1 MRTRLT
7 RFSILPLAA
16 CAALVAGCGGGSSS
30 SPTITVSGVAM
41 AGPFSS
47 GNVCAYRATGTALGA
62 KLACGAIDPAT
73 SGYSL
78 NFNDYSGGMV
88 VQVESGAKYIDEAT
102 KANTTLTAPIRSFAT
117 VGAANA
123 IQLAVTPLTE
133 AALLSAGNFSDTK
146 ITTAAAMLAT
156 KFGLGANSLFTNL
169 PQRAPSSAPQLS
181 YRVALDALSRMQAA
195 ANVAGGTAQNPSIYL
210 TSLLAMLDGGVMES
224 SFNAARTAAFNAALA
239 NSSTVAPGSSC
250 TFGNFVL
257 TCSLTGTGTGTGTTP
272 GTGTGTGTTPGT
284 GTGATPGTGTVT
296 PPVAGTSTLTI
307 ATSVSGVAA
316 PVVVLNNMP
325 KPTNQNEFCGALTDD
340 ASFKALSANGGSVK
354 INSCSFANNVGNVSA
369 TLTLTTPVSYTL
381 PYSITYTYSG
391 G

>member
-1 MRTRLT
+1 MRTRFT

-30 SPTITVSGVAM
+30 PQTITVSGVAM

-47 GNVCAYRATGTALGA
+47 GNVCAYRTTGTTLGTQ
-62 KLACGAIDPAT
+62 LACGLINAAT

-78 NFNDYSGGMV
+78 SFSDYTGAMV

-102 KANTTLTAPIRSFAT
+102 RASTTLTAPIRSFAT
-117 VGAANA
+117 VGGANA

-146 ITTAAAMLAT
+146 ITSAAAMLAT

-169 PQRAPSSAPQLS
+169 PQLAPSSAPQLS
-181 YRVALDALSRMQAA
+181 YRVALDALSRLQAA
-195 ANVAGGTAQNPSIYL
+195 ENVAGVTAQNPSFYL
-210 TSLLAMLDGGVMES
+210 TRMLAQFDG
-224 SFNAARTAAFNAALA
+224 AALEAAFNTARTVAFNTALA
-239 NSSTVAPGSSC
+239 NSSIVTPGSSC

-257 TCSLTGTGTGTGTTP
+257 TCSLTGAGTGTGTAP
-272 GTGTGTGTTPGT
+272 GTGTGTGT
-284 GTGATPGTGTVT
+284 VT
-296 PPVAGTSTLTI
+296 PPVTGTSTLTI

-316 PVVVLNNMP
+316 PVVVLKNIP

-369 TLTLTTPVSYTL
+369 TLSLTTPVSYTL

>member
-1 MRTRLT
+1 MRTRFT
-7 RFSILPLAA
+7 RFSLLPLAA

-30 SPTITVSGVAM
+30 PPTITVSGVAM

-62 KLACGAIDPAT
+62 KLACGAINPAT

-78 NFNDYSGGMV
+78 SFNDYSGGMV

-102 KANTTLTAPIRSFAT
+102 QANTTLTAPIRSFAT
-117 VGAANA
+117 VGAANT

-169 PQRAPSSAPQLS
+169 PQRTPSSAPQLS
-181 YRVALDALSRMQAA
+181 YRVALDALSRLQAA
-195 ANVAGGTAQNPSIYL
+195 ANVAGGTPQNPSVYL
-210 TSLLAMLDGGVMES
+210 TSLLTMLDGGAMEA
-224 SFNAARTAAFNAALA
+224 SFNTARTLAFNAALA

-250 TFGNFVL
+250 TFSNFVL
-257 TCSLTGTGTGTGTTP
+257 TCSLTGA
-272 GTGTGTGTTPGT
+272 GTGTGTGTPPGT
-284 GTGATPGTGTVT
+284 GTGTAPGTGTGTVT
-296 PPVAGTSTLTI
+296 PPVTGNSTLTI

-316 PVVVLNNMP
+316 PLVVLKNMP
-325 KPTNQNEFCGALTDD
+325 KPANQNEFCGALTDD

-369 TLTLTTPVSYTL
+369 TLMLTTPASYTL
-381 PYSITYTYSG
+381 PYTITYTYSG